1 MVSLDELLTGRR
13 SIRKYKAEKV
23 PEAWIEQMLRAA
35 VLAPSSGNSQPVRFI
50 RISSQDTREAL
61 REALEAG
68 RKRFLLQAER
78 SEKPKKLTNWINAYF
93 RFSAFMFSAPVLLAL
108 GTVNP
113 FSGLSRILAEAGLF
127 VPDGRWKT
135 DGDIALGLNLQ
146 GMMLKAQELGLGTCI
161 LTAPL
166 VFIAKAEEIIGF
178 RDGEIKCFLT
188 IGFPD
193 ESPSAT
199 PRKDLTRLYREL

>member
-1 MVSLDELLTGRR
+1 
-13 SIRKYKAEKV
+13 
-23 PEAWIEQMLRAA
+23 
-35 VLAPSSGNSQPVRFI
+35 
-50 RISSQDTREAL
+50 
-61 REALEAG
+61 
-68 RKRFLLQAER
+68 
-78 SEKPKKLTNWINAYF
+78 
-93 RFSAFMFSAPVLLAL
+93 MFSAPVLLAL

-135 DGDIALGLNLQ
+135 DGDIAVGLNLQ

-193 ESPSAT
+193 ETPPAT